1 MVRIKKK
8 KEINRVEI
16 EIRKF
21 SVKWKERI
29 DQLAKFSDNEPEVNG
44 FRFTPYEWYNPHPC
58 NKNPDHLENRFKLLN
73 CLWFTIGSLMRQGC
87 DILPK

>member
-1 MVRIKKK
+1 MYVSRTCYKINIKNFKVIFYNK
-8 KEINRVEI
+8 NRV
-16 EIRKF
+16 R
-21 SVKWKERI
+21 SVFGIVK
-29 DQLAKFSDNEPEVNG
+29 

-58 NKNPDHLENRFKLLN
+58 NKNPDRLENRFKLLN

>member
-1 MVRIKKK
+1 MTMKVYLILL
-8 KEINRVEI
+8 NRNVYLELCEI
-16 EIRKF
+16 E
-21 SVKWKERI
+21 
-29 DQLAKFSDNEPEVNG
+29 
-44 FRFTPYEWYNPHPC
+44 FRFTPYEWYNPYPC